1 MGMTKAHKVLSLILC
16 MVLIAAMALFATGCS
31 AKKAEETKT
40 VDSTTVYADGDVIG
54 EGAKQFTLV
63 VTDKDGNSITLEV
76 HTDKT
81 TVGEA
86 LLDNN
91 VIAGEDGDYGL
102 YVKTVNG
109 ITADYDVDKTY
120 WGFYIDGEYAMT
132 GVDATD
138 IVEGTTYTLAV
149 GQ

>member
-31 AKKAEETKT
+31 AMKAEETKT

-63 VTDKDGNSITLEV
+63 VTDKDGNSIILEV

>member
-1 MGMTKAHKVLSLILC
+1 MKKFHKGLALVLC

-31 AKKAEETKT
+31 AKKETAS
-40 VDSTTVYADGDVIG
+40 VDGTTVYADGDVIG
-54 EGAKQFTLV
+54 KGAKQFTLV
-63 VTDKDGNSITLEV
+63 IIDKDDKEIKLTVKTDKDL
-76 HTDKT
+76 
-81 TVGEA
+81 VGDA

-91 VIAGEDGDYGL
+91 VISGEESQYGL

-132 GVDATD
+132 GVDVTE
-138 IVEGTTYTLAV
+138 IVEGTTYTLSV
-149 GQ
+149 DE